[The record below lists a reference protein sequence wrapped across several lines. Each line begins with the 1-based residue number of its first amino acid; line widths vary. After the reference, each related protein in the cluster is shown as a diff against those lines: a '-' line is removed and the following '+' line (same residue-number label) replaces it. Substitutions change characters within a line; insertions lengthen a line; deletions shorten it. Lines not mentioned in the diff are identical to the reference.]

1 VNRHRLVLALVPA
14 LVLAGCLG
22 GLATETG
29 PSDSTEGSP
38 EQVPGVTNGTL
49 SNASALVEADRNA
62 VIGDGAALQINQS
75 SGRINLTARIV
86 VGANFST
93 YSLSGTGEMRDGQ
106 STTIDQWSNETT
118 QFVRTSSAEQTN
130 YRVVDPDDDRLD
142 ILSGVDE
149 FVSAGAFEVSETTDD
164 GTVVLTADRTSAAD
178 GSMTDVDSFDGR
190 LVVDESGQ
198 IQNLSVAA
206 TRGEESV
213 TYHYQLRQSEVKS
226 VPRPDWVDDVPPGA
240 TVRAQLSVDVEES
253 SYLALEHT
261 GGDSV
266 PSATSVRVASN
277 GTTDTMSLERP
288 LSSGETRYVYVD
300 ASADSLRLTTDRPD
314 ESTVSPLTSPVSVR
328 IATDGGA
335 VLHSSSMAWES
346 ESAAGG
352 TAGSSSGTTSS
363 ESADETAGSTRSN
376 ESEQ

>member
-1 VNRHRLVLALVPA
+1 
-14 LVLAGCLG
+14 
-22 GLATETG
+22 
-29 PSDSTEGSP
+29 
-38 EQVPGVTNGTL
+38 
-49 SNASALVEADRNA
+49 
-62 VIGDGAALQINQS
+62 
-75 SGRINLTARIV
+75 
-86 VGANFST
+86 
-93 YSLSGTGEMRDGQ
+93 
-106 STTIDQWSNETT
+106 
-118 QFVRTSSAEQTN
+118 
-130 YRVVDPDDDRLD
+130 
-142 ILSGVDE
+142 
-149 FVSAGAFEVSETTDD
+149 
-164 GTVVLTADRTSAAD
+164 
-178 GSMTDVDSFDGR
+178 
-190 LVVDESGQ
+190 
-198 IQNLSVAA
+198 
-206 TRGEESV
+206 V

-266 PSATSVRVASN
+266 PSATSVRVESN